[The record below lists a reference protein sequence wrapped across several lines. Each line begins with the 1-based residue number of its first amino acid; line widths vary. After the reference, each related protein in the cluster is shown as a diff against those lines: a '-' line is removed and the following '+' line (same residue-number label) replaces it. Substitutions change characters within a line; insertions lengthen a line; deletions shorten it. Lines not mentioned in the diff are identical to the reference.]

1 MEDRVEN
8 SLLGIEQEQI
18 LQQETKSVEMNSARI
33 LQCVEQNRT
42 QKFQLMELLQQ
53 KVKIIL
59 AASPVRKILIACLL

>member
-1 MEDRVEN
+1 MEDRVKN
-8 SLLGIEQEQI
+8 LLLGMDQEQI

-42 QKFQLMELLQQ
+42 QKFQIMELLQQ

-59 AASPVRKILIACLL
+59 VASQVRKILIACSH